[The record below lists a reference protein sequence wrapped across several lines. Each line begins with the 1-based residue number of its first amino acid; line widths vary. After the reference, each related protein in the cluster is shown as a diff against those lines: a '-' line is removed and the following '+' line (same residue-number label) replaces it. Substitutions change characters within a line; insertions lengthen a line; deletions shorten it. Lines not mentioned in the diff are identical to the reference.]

1 MAGFIVSVTA
11 AGIWGSIW
19 WDERPLHQARAC
31 LEDDPQRSLE
41 LLGDYLR
48 SHPRHAEAQLLVAR
62 ASVRLNRFDD
72 ALRVYAS
79 VGVESIE
86 DWHAMAKALLHHQ
99 RWSEARPLLEHV
111 LKSKPHDPN
120 VLHELAACLA
130 NLKQFKPALE
140 LVERL
145 AQIDGFAA
153 RANLQSGTIHLEMDN
168 GKSAAE
174 AWARVLDTDPKAA
187 DLQVPDWEFFR
198 EYAIVLLDNGEP
210 TQSIPLLERSIAI
223 QPTAAAY
230 VALGRAQQQT
240 GNAIDAVDSWKSAVD
255 LDANNRE
262 ARKRL
267 ARSEMNSD
275 PNAALKWIEPIADRP
290 PFESSTAYLFEQ
302 VFSRLDDEEHAK
314 IWRERAERIK
324 RREQLDR
331 AADRI
336 LVDAPHSFW
345 AKVVSAYRF
354 ASIGNWPQAE
364 ALMQEI
370 AAENSH
376 EPFVNALAQC
386 VATRGPLPSLDLL
399 PIEEF

>member
-1 MAGFIVSVTA
+1 MIGLVLCVTA

-19 WDERPLHQARAC
+19 WDEQPLSEARAC
-31 LEDDPQRSLE
+31 LDDDPQQSLD
-41 LLGDYLR
+41 LLGKYLQ
-48 SHPRHAEAQLLVAR
+48 SHPRHAEAQLLLAR
-62 ASVRLNRFDD
+62 AFVRLNRFDD
-72 ALRVYAS
+72 ALRIYAS
-79 VGVESIE
+79 VGVESID
-86 DWHAMAKALLHHQ
+86 DWHAMAQALLHHQ

-111 LKSKPHDPN
+111 LESKPDDPD

-145 AQIDGFAA
+145 SKIDGFTA
-153 RANLQSGTIHLEMDN
+153 RANLQSGTIHLELDN

-174 AWARVLDTDPKAA
+174 AWARVLDTDPDAA

-210 TQSIPLLERSIAI
+210 AKSIPLLERSIAI
-223 QPTAAAY
+223 QPTASGF

-240 GNAIDAVDSWKSAVD
+240 GHSVDAVNSWVSAVD
-255 LDANNRE
+255 LDADNRE
-262 ARKRL
+262 ARRRL
-267 ARSEMNSD
+267 ARAEMNSD
-275 PNAALKWIEPIADRP
+275 PRAALKWIEPLADRP

-302 VFSRLDDEEHAK
+302 IYSRLDDERNAK
-314 IWRERAERIK
+314 TWRERVQRAK

-336 LVDAPHSFW
+336 LVDAPNSFW
-345 AKVVSAYRF
+345 ARVVSAYRF
-354 ASIGNWPQAE
+354 AAIGNWPQAE
-364 ALMQEI
+364 SLMQEI
-370 AAENSH
+370 AAEKSH
-376 EPFVNALAQC
+376 EAFVDALLKC